1 MWIGRSLLIGD
12 PDRKSTFRYA
22 LPFARR
28 SFAGRATT
36 QLTRIERDVLI
47 VLVPATET
55 DVKGAMTTMI
65 AARVVKD
72 VTGTVPGTST
82 ASGTMTGRGTEIETG
97 TVTGTERDVGTVT
110 GNVTVPT
117 GIGRRVGTVIVTGSE
132 TKGTPRIDAGR
143 GMRVTISWTRRSVP
157 RGRNT
162 TRGPKSHRCLH
173 PLRLQVF
180 PRLRLHCLIARAD
193 AEMARANV
201 NAGTE
206 TEVPE
211 LAIRATSSMT
221 CRVIAVI
228 GTEIGRAHV

>member
-1 MWIGRSLLIGD
+1 M
-12 PDRKSTFRYA
+12 
-22 LPFARR
+22 
-28 SFAGRATT
+28 
-36 QLTRIERDVLI
+36 
-47 VLVPATET
+47 
-55 DVKGAMTTMI
+55 KGAMITMI

-82 ASGTMTGRGTEIETG
+82 ASGIMTGRGIEIETG

-110 GNVTVPT
+110 GNVTVPK

-143 GMRVTISWTRRSVP
+143 GTKTMSWIRTSVP
-157 RGRNT
+157 RGRSKM
-162 TRGPKSHRCLH
+162 RVRKSHHCLR

-180 PRLRLHCLIARAD
+180 LRLRLHCLIALAD
-193 AEMARANV
+193 VEMAHANA
-201 NAGTE
+201 NAGTG
-206 TEVPE
+206 TGVPE

-228 GTEIGRAHV
+228 GTKNANRPVAGVGVRLYPWRSPEELLP